1 MLDILF
7 EKLYDIGRVRYWLV
21 YAYARTAKATKEENR
36 KQFKFLKE
44 DT

>member
-7 EKLYDIGRVRYWLV
+7 EKLYDIDRVRYWLV
-21 YAYARTAKATKEENR
+21 FACAASGKATKEETK